1 MWPKLRVLARSS
13 PTDKHTLVKGNRVG
27 SLIAPPSPWPRWHD
41 VRGVWLSPRLW
52 VVCSQMPNAELLEIL
67 SQRKSLV
74 FPEPQFPH
82 WENGDNNGDSLQGLS
97 GQSSPLHSLALTVSM
112 EDACR
117 GQPLIRADGQ
127 TGAWEKETFFQVT
140 QCQAPAFYHIP
151 LPCIVSL
158 GEGPGWEKQDAA
170 ANQDTRRGPKG
181 DGVHGELEAVGLV
194 AISKAFQ
201 SQLASHGPWAG
212 HPGPQMAGTMPC
224 PDLCSR
230 DH

>member
-1 MWPKLRVLARSS
+1 MEWARSL
-13 PTDKHTLVKGNRVG
+13 PLLPPGPGDKTR
-27 SLIAPPSPWPRWHD
+27 
-41 VRGVWLSPRLW
+41 RGGGWLSPRLW
-52 VVCSQMPNAELLEIL
+52 VVCSQMPNAELPIGCLGPAYKVGYSALDAWLLEVL

-82 WENGDNNGDSLQGLS
+82 WENEDNNGDSLQGLS

-112 EDACR
+112 EDASR

-127 TGAWEKETFFQVT
+127 MGAWEKETFFQVT
-140 QCQAPAFYHIP
+140 QCQAPAFYQIP
-151 LPCIVSL
+151 PPCIVSL

-170 ANQDTRRGPKG
+170 ANQDARLGPKG

-212 HPGPQMAGTMPC
+212 HPGPQMAGAVPC